1 MIIAV
6 TRINAPA
13 PALDQM
19 QEAFRHS
26 AKDLLQ
32 FSGFIGL
39 ELWRNNDTLE
49 AISRWE
55 SQEAL
60 DAYTASDAFRAHHG
74 GRAQGGG
81 GAVENFTGEL
91 VI

>member
-6 TRINAPA
+6 TRISAPA
-13 PALDQM
+13 PALDRM
-19 QEAFRHS
+19 AEAFRH
-26 AKDLLQ
+26 AAGDMLQ
-32 FSGFIGL
+32 FQGFVGL

-55 SQEAL
+55 TREAL

-74 GRAQGGG
+74 GSAQGGG
-81 GAVENFTGEL
+81 VEYFDGEL
-91 VI
+91 II

>member
-13 PALDQM
+13 PALDRM
-19 QEAFRHS
+19 AEAFRQ
-26 AKDLLQ
+26 AARDMLQ
-32 FSGFIGL
+32 FQGFVGL

-55 SQEAL
+55 TQEAL
-60 DAYTASDAFRAHHG
+60 DAYTASETFRAHHG
-74 GRAQGGG
+74 GSAQGGG
-81 GAVENFTGEL
+81 VEYYQGEL

>member
-6 TRINAPA
+6 TRISAPT

-19 QEAFRHS
+19 AEAFRQ
-26 AKDLLQ
+26 AAGDMLQ
-32 FSGFIGL
+32 FPGFIGL
-39 ELWRNNDTLE
+39 ELWRNNATLE

-55 SQEAL
+55 TQAAL
-60 DAYTASDAFRAHHG
+60 DAYTASDTFRAHHG
-74 GRAQGGG
+74 GSAPGGG
-81 GAVENFTGEL
+81 VEYYQGEL

>member
-19 QEAFRHS
+19 AEAFRHS
-26 AKDLLQ
+26 AGDLLQ
-32 FSGFIGL
+32 FPGFIGL
-39 ELWRNNDTLE
+39 ELWRNNETLG

-60 DAYTASDAFRAHHG
+60 NAYTASDAFRAHHG
-74 GRAQGGG
+74 GPGQGGG
-81 GAVENFTGEL
+81 GGVEYFQGEL
-91 VI
+91 II

>member
-13 PALDQM
+13 PALDRM
-19 QEAFRHS
+19 AEAFRQS
-26 AKDLLQ
+26 ARDLLQ

-39 ELWRNNDTLE
+39 ELWRNADTLE
-49 AISRWE
+49 AISRWV
-55 SQEAL
+55 SREAL

-74 GRAQGGG
+74 GAPQGGG
-81 GAVENFTGEL
+81 GGVEYYEGEE